1 MMEAFPV
8 ASQRTRFPWVLL
20 GTLFMAAVVFL
31 AIPLTQLIDAQS
43 SERILVRETVT
54 LPPPQA
60 YIPPV
65 APEQEPPKPQEP
77 KPQFQAELSNLS
89 FNQLDLVL
97 NPQLPNSLEIGTASR
112 DFRSE
117 VDTIS
122 AIETLFTFAD
132 LNDKPRIMNAPS
144 VVYPRELI
152 RRGVREGRVLAL
164 IEINPKGRARV
175 LKILAA
181 TEPRLVAAAKEVI
194 RKARFSPP
202 KVGGEVRTVRGEWP
216 IILRAP

>member
-1 MMEAFPV
+1 MSEAFPV
-8 ASQRTRFPWVLL
+8 ASTGIRLPWVLC
-20 GTLFMAAVVFL
+20 GALFMAAVVFL

-43 SERILVRETVT
+43 SDRIEVRETMT

-60 YIPPV
+60 FIPPV
-65 APEQEPPKPQEP
+65 APEQDPPKPEQAKP
-77 KPQFQAELSNLS
+77 KFQAQLSNLS
-89 FNQLDLVL
+89 FNQLDLSL
-97 NPQLPNSLEIGTASR
+97 NPELPNSLKIGVGSR
-112 DFRSE
+112 DFSAE
-117 VDTIS
+117 VDTVA
-122 AIETLFTFAD
+122 AIQAVFTFAD
-132 LNDKPRIMNAPS
+132 LNTKPRIMNAPS

-152 RRGVREGRVLAL
+152 QRGVREGRVLAL
-164 IEINPKGRARV
+164 IEINPKGLARV

-181 TEPRLVAAAKEVI
+181 SEPRLVAAAKEVI

>member
-1 MMEAFPV
+1 
-8 ASQRTRFPWVLL
+8 
-20 GTLFMAAVVFL
+20 MAAVVFL

-43 SERILVRETVT
+43 SQRILVRETIT

-60 YIPPV
+60 LIPPA
-65 APEQEPPKPQEP
+65 APDSEPAKPQET
-77 KPQFQAELSNLS
+77 KPAFKAQLTNLT
-89 FNQLDLVL
+89 FNQLDLAL
-97 NPQLPNSLEIGTASR
+97 NPQIPNSLKIGLGSR
-112 DFRSE
+112 DFAAE
-117 VDTIS
+117 VDTVT
-122 AIETLFTFAD
+122 AIQTLFTFAD
-132 LNDKPRIMNAPS
+132 LNANPRIMNAPS

-181 TEPRLVAAAKEVI
+181 SEPRLVAAAKEVI